1 MQNDTAAM
9 GPVFDRKSPKEYPK
23 EVPMMMLGGSPHMV
37 ADPPRFAQKISAN
50 IKGTGSN
57 LRADDNSI
65 VTAARKRI
73 TVMLSMNIAKTAESI
88 MEVKNTGT
96 ILKFTILAIDTHSH
110 LKKPV
115 RAINSTISI
124 IPAIKIIVAQ
134 CIPAVFSVEAASE

>member
-37 ADPPRFAQKISAN
+37 ADPPRFAQKISAS

-65 VTAARKRI
+65 AV
-73 TVMLSMNIAKTAESI
+73 SY
-88 MEVKNTGT
+88 
-96 ILKFTILAIDTHSH
+96 TH
-110 LKKPV
+110 LTLP
-115 RAINSTISI
+115 TT
-124 IPAIKIIVAQ
+124 
-134 CIPAVFSVEAASE
+134 

>member
-23 EVPMMMLGGSPHMV
+23 EVPMLMLGGSPHMV
-37 ADPPRFAQKISAN
+37 ADPPRFAQKISAS

-115 RAINSTISI
+115 LAMNSTISI

-134 CIPAVFSVEAASE
+134 FIPAVFSVEAASE

>member
-37 ADPPRFAQKISAN
+37 ADPPRFAQKISAS

-73 TVMLSMNIAKTAESI
+73 TVMLSMNCLLYTSSFDMIIAYLFKTLQE
-88 MEVKNTGT
+88 
-96 ILKFTILAIDTHSH
+96 H
-110 LKKPV
+110 
-115 RAINSTISI
+115 
-124 IPAIKIIVAQ
+124 
-134 CIPAVFSVEAASE
+134 